1 MFTASVAA
9 AMGVLYKEA
18 HGTGVGWWQMAWPS
32 WSASVLVF
40 KMSVVVRIWSVVMVV
55 QVAAATAA
63 AVATKTAIAAWPVS
77 I

>member
-18 HGTGVGWWQMAWPS
+18 HGTGVGGWQMAWPS

-63 AVATKTAIAAWPVS
+63 AAATKTAIAA
-77 I
+77 